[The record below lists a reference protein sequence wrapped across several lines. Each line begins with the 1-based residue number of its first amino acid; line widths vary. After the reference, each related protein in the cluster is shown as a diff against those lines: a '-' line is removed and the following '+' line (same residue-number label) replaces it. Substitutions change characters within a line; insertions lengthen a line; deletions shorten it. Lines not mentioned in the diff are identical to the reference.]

1 MHVVFPTHVHQCM
14 SSFRPMHTNLCQS
27 FRAMYTNVCQSFW
40 PMYINVCQSFRL
52 MHINACRL
60 SYPCTSMHVVF
71 PTHVHQC
78 MSFFRPMHTNVC
90 QSFRP
95 LHTKV
100 CQSFR
105 PMHTIVCQSFS
116 SRSLLDSI
124 RKFYQRYKRTAG
136 NDVPN
141 VCWSCILPSQT
152 VSDSSFFY
160 VEKAFVESIRL
171 PYILYFVGKMKL
183 KEMAVLFITI

>member
-1 MHVVFPTHVHQCM
+1 MSVFSIHAHQWVSVFSTHVYQCM
-14 SSFRPMHTNLCQS
+14 SSFRPMHTN
-27 FRAMYTNVCQSFW
+27 
-40 PMYINVCQSFRL
+40 VCQSFR
-52 MHINACRL
+52 
-60 SYPCTSMHVVF
+60 SMY
-71 PTHVHQC
+71 
-78 MSFFRPMHTNVC
+78 TNVC

-105 PMHTIVCQSFS
+105 PMHTIVCQSFL